1 MSTRPLALLI
11 VAAALAGCGAP
22 APSVPAITGPATTGP
37 ASGAGGSAP
46 LVLRV
51 AELDGFSPLVISGDG
66 RTVYR
71 FDRDSTDPPASECWT
86 TCLKTWEPV
95 LAPHGFRVETGI
107 EPEMVG
113 TITRLDGGRQL
124 TLDGWPMYHFRKDV
138 RLGQTVGHGV
148 GNAWFAIGPRG
159 GKAEQAAAPAKPGT
173 SGRPQVLRVAY
184 LTRFSPIVINGTGRT
199 VYRYDRDRTNP
210 PKSACTGEC
219 LERWEPVLA
228 PDGVQIDAAL
238 DASLVGVITRP
249 GATQQLTLD
258 SRPLYYFR
266 ADRKLGQTAGHG
278 VADDW
283 FAVSPDGSR
292 AKRVS

>member
-1 MSTRPLALLI
+1 MSTRPLAVLI
-11 VAAALAGCGAP
+11 VATALAGCGTPARPIAP
-22 APSVPAITGPATTGP
+22 PATTGP

-51 AELDGFSPLVISGDG
+51 AELDGFSPLVTSGGG

-71 FDRDSTDPPASECWT
+71 FDRDSNNPPASRCKSA
-86 TCLKTWEPV
+86 CLTMWEPV
-95 LAPHGFRVETGI
+95 LAPDGFQVEGSI
-107 EPEMVG
+107 EPAMIG
-113 TITRLDGGRQL
+113 TVTRPGGAKQL
-124 TLDGWPMYHFRKDV
+124 TLDGWPMYHFRDDV
-138 RLGQTVGHGV
+138 KLGQTAGHGA
-148 GNAWFAIGPRG
+148 GNVWFAIAPRG
-159 GKAEQAAAPAKPGT
+159 GRAEQAAAPAKPGT
-173 SGRPQVLRVAY
+173 SGRPQVLRVAS
-184 LTRFSPIVINGTGRT
+184 LVRFSPIVVNGTGRT

-210 PKSACTGEC
+210 PKSACAAEC

-228 PDGVQIDAAL
+228 PDGVQIDTTL

-249 GATQQLTLD
+249 GGAQQLTLD

-278 VADDW
+278 VGDDW

-292 AKRVS
+292 AKRV

>member
-1 MSTRPLALLI
+1 MSTRPLAVLI

-22 APSVPAITGPATTGP
+22 AAPATPPATTGP

-51 AELDGFSPLVISGDG
+51 AELDGFSPLVTSGDG

-71 FDRDSTDPPASECWT
+71 FDRDSSNPPASRCT
-86 TCLKTWEPV
+86 SACLRMWEPV
-95 LAPHGFRVETGI
+95 LAPDGFQVEGGI

-113 TITRLDGGRQL
+113 TVTRPGGGEQL
-124 TLDGWPMYHFRKDV
+124 TLDGWPMYHFRDDLK
-138 RLGQTVGHGV
+138 LGQTAGHGV
-148 GNAWFAIGPRG
+148 ANVWFAMAPRG
-159 GKAEQAAAPAKPGT
+159 GRAEQAAAPAQPGT
-173 SGRPQVLRVAY
+173 SGRPQVLRMAN
-184 LTRFSPIVINGTGRT
+184 LTRFSPIVVNGTGRT

-228 PDGVQIDAAL
+228 PDGVQIDATL

-249 GATQQLTLD
+249 DGAQQLTLD

-266 ADRKLGQTAGHG
+266 TDRKLGQTAGHG
-278 VADDW
+278 VGDDW

-292 AKRVS
+292 AKRVAS

>member
-1 MSTRPLALLI
+1 MSTRPLAFLI
-11 VAAALAGCGAP
+11 AVAALAGCGAP
-22 APSVPAITGPATTGP
+22 ASTGPATGP

-51 AELDGFSPLVISGDG
+51 AELDGFSPFVISGDG

-71 FDRDSTDPPASECWT
+71 FDRDSSAPPASRCGT
-86 TCLKTWEPV
+86 ACLRSWEPL
-95 LAPHGFRVETGI
+95 LAPDGFRAEAGI
-107 EPEMVG
+107 EPDLVG
-113 TITRLDGGRQL
+113 VLTRPDGSRQL
-124 TLDGWPMYHFRKDV
+124 TLDGWPMYHFRRDT
-138 RLGQTVGHGV
+138 RLGQTAGHGV

-159 GKAEQAAAPAKPGT
+159 GRAEQAAAPAKPGT
-173 SGRPQVLRVAY
+173 SGRPQVLRVAN
-184 LTRFSPIVINGTGRT
+184 LTRFSPVVVNGAGRT

-210 PKSACTGEC
+210 PRSACAGEC
-219 LERWEPVLA
+219 LEQWEPVLA
-228 PDGVQIDAAL
+228 PDGVQIDATL

-249 GATQQLTLD
+249 GGAQQLTLD

-278 VADDW
+278 VGDDW

-292 AKRVS
+292 ARRITPPPR